1 MKKILDYIGSRLK
14 ENSTR
19 VAIMGFI
26 VGITGLTLSPEQ
38 SEAIIGLASA
48 VTLAVIAF
56 LPEKPVDPAE

>member
-1 MKKILDYIGSRLK
+1 MNSILKYIGSRLK

-26 VGITGLTLSPEQ
+26 VGVTGLTVSPEQ
-38 SEAIIGLASA
+38 SEAIVGLASA

-56 LPEKPVDPAE
+56 LPEKPVE

>member
-1 MKKILDYIGSRLK
+1 MNSILKYIGSRLK

-19 VAIMGFI
+19 VAIMGFV

-56 LPEKPVDPAE
+56 LPEKPVE